1 MSNTL
6 GNYDPQF
13 YANEALIH
21 LQKALGMA
29 GRVHRGYDATP
40 QQKGSTIN
48 ITRPSTFTATDVNT
62 STGGTTATLEPENIQ
77 IELDTWKEV
86 KFALTDKE
94 LTFTKEK
101 IITDHISPAAYALAD
116 AIDQSLCKL
125 YKKIPWTSSITA
137 TPAVTDITNARKVL
151 FNNKVPMG
159 NRLHMMVDGAVE
171 AGLLALSAFATTSG
185 SGAAGEEA
193 QLRGTLGT
201 RYGFE
206 VFANQNVQEHTSGTA
221 ADTAGAL
228 NAAIAAGDTEFV
240 VKSLTDG
247 QAFKI
252 GDVLTISGD
261 DQKYVLTA
269 DATVA
274 SNSITAKVYPA
285 IQAAADEDT
294 VVTMVLPSGSGLAKN
309 QCLAYHEHAFALAMA
324 PLSTIGAEVGARI
337 ASAID
342 PVSGITLRSRM
353 WYDGDTS
360 TVKIGLDAL
369 WGVKCLN
376 PNLAVRCI
384 QAAG

>member
-29 GRVHRGYDATP
+29 GRVHRGYDPNP

-48 ITRPSTFTATDVNT
+48 ITRPSTFSATDVNT
-62 STGGTTATLEPENIQ
+62 STGGTTSELSPENIQ

-86 KFALTDKE
+86 KYALTDKE
-94 LTFTKEK
+94 LTYTKDQ
-101 IITDHISPAAYALAD
+101 IIDAHISPAAYALAD

-125 YKKIPWTSSITA
+125 YKKIPWTSAITA

-151 FNNKVPMG
+151 FNNKVPMD
-159 NRLHMMVDGAVE
+159 NRLHLMVDGAVE
-171 AGLLALSAFATTSG
+171 AGLLGLSAFATSSG
-185 SGAAGEEA
+185 SGSAGEEA

-206 VFANQNVQEHTSGTA
+206 IFANQNVQEHTSGTM

-228 NAAIAAGDTEFV
+228 NADADKGATSIV
-240 VKSLTDG
+240 VKSLTDAQTIKTG
-247 QAFKI
+247 DIIKI
-252 GDVLTISGD
+252 TGD
-261 DQKYVLTA
+261 DQQYVVTA
-269 DATVA
+269 DYTVSSATTMA
-274 SNSITAKVYPA
+274 IYPA
-285 IQAAADEDT
+285 LKAAASEDA
-294 VVTMVLPSGSGLAKN
+294 VVTVVLPSGSGLAKN

-324 PLSTIGAEVGARI
+324 PLSTYGDGLGAQMAT
-337 ASAID
+337 ATD
-342 PVSGITLRSRM
+342 PVTGLTLRARR
-353 WYDGDTS
+353 WYEGDTS